1 MNGVSAT
8 MDIKRN
14 IYIDWIGSNWFEWYT
29 HTVCDW
35 TVEGWNS
42 GASVIRLL
50 FFVSRSFCA
59 SVSLC
64 LFGCR
69 RYPPKQMI
77 NRDIQFNISILLTLC
92 ERHPLKRFTV
102 LNSIYSDF
110 ISTIHMKITVLFSK
124 CCRVM
129 IATFN
134 MVLKVTHTHG
144 TIRMTSA
151 ENHTHK
157 HTERESR
164 TVYSKDEIFTLSP

>member
-1 MNGVSAT
+1 
-8 MDIKRN
+8 
-14 IYIDWIGSNWFEWYT
+14 
-29 HTVCDW
+29 
-35 TVEGWNS
+35 
-42 GASVIRLL
+42 
-50 FFVSRSFCA
+50 
-59 SVSLC
+59 
-64 LFGCR
+64 
-69 RYPPKQMI
+69 MI
-77 NRDIQFNISILLTLC
+77 NRDFQFNISNLLTLC

-110 ISTIHMKITVLFSK
+110 ISIIHMKITVLFSK

-157 HTERESR
+157 HREREPHGILKR
-164 TVYSKDEIFTLSP
+164 